1 MAFTPGIRLTE
12 EQRHAVFQEALKKST
27 RAVKAYG
34 THLKCQGYSIEIPA
48 LDVAPTVRERGKYR
62 DKGDLFAWMG
72 QRTSDLY
79 YAVKGIRFHFTCL
92 EDFPFTYSTGLII
105 VCSEVDFL
113 TFQKK
118 RFPEA
123 VIIVN
128 QLLTHAAIIKKETSD
143 QWVVDP
149 KPRYCKKYD
158 TWEKEVRCRV
168 GLCEW
173 IKLGKEEEATEEVI
187 KEDLSPFP
195 QWQPLPPDDQG
206 SLF

>member
-1 MAFTPGIRLTE
+1 MAFIPGTRLTE
-12 EQRHAVFQEALKKST
+12 QQRHAVFQEALKKSPEAV
-27 RAVKAYG
+27 RAFGA
-34 THLKCQGYSIEIPA
+34 HLECQGYSTEIPE
-48 LDVAPTVRERGKYR
+48 LKVAPTVQERSRYR
-62 DKGDLFAWMG
+62 DKGDLFVWK
-72 QRTSDLY
+72 DEKEEY
-79 YAVKGIRFHFTCL
+79 YAIKGLNYDFTCL

-113 TFQKK
+113 TFKKK

-123 VIIVN
+123 VITVN
-128 QLLTHAAIIKKETSD
+128 RALTHAAIIKRETSD

-158 TWEKEVRCRV
+158 TWEKEVRCKV

-173 IKLGKEEEATEEVI
+173 IKLEKKTEELI
-187 KEDLSPFP
+187 IEDIPPELPP
-195 QWQPLPPDDQG
+195 WQPLPPDDQG